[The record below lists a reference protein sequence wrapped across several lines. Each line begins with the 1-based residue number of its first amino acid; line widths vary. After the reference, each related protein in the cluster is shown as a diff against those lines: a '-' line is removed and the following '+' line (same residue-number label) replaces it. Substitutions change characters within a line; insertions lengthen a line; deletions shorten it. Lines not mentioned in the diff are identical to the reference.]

1 MQFTTL
7 ALSALSICS
16 ALAQSAGI
24 KVHVVR
30 VGAMNGSLIYSPD
43 NIKAAVGE
51 MVQFQFAPNNHSVT
65 QSTFDQ
71 PCQPIAPAGS
81 SGAGIYSGFM
91 PVSASSTTT
100 PTYTIMIKDQTP
112 MWLYCSQAQH
122 CQGGMVM
129 VINEDT
135 AANASRTLENYRT
148 LAKASTASGTAVGDQ
163 AGTNSTSGTAPGTGT
178 GAGSLT
184 STPIAA
190 SQTAAAPHLVRAS
203 STLGLV
209 LTIGLAFL
217 L

>member
-7 ALSALSICS
+7 ALSALSIGS

-24 KVHVVR
+24 RVHVVR

-43 NIKAAVGE
+43 NIKAAVGD

-81 SGAGIYSGFM
+81 NGAGIYSGFM

-100 PTYTIMIKDQTP
+100 PTYSVMIKDQSP

-122 CQGGMVM
+122 CQAGMVM

-135 AANASRTLENYRT
+135 AANASRTLANYQT
-148 LAKASTASGTAVGDQ
+148 LARASTASGTAVG
-163 AGTNSTSGTAPGTGT
+163 AGTNSSAGTGT
-178 GAGSLT
+178 GAGTPT
-184 STPIAA
+184 SSALAA
-190 SQTAAAPHLVRAS
+190 SQAAAAPHLVRAS